1 MRAAAL
7 IILVAGAL
15 AAVTAV
21 LVIVHDDGSRTAQAE
36 PSLEVGIDADPL
48 ASPANTATSLG
59 SIEECRQV
67 TAGQTFDIDT
77 FLDGIPSGRG
87 LAGFSYYL
95 GFDASRLEIIGQQ
108 HTTTGVNLITAAPS
122 SGSPAYIE
130 LNEGV
135 PDSDGSH
142 TAVAA
147 DFGTTETNPPYSQG
161 VLGHY
166 TLRVLGGAPSGQ
178 ASLTLTGVSVAD
190 DAGEVPVDVVTEA
203 WVGVGEPCSPVPPT
217 PTPTPTATPTATP
230 TPAGTATPIST
241 PGNLAAGWNHV
252 CYLGPAQPIDQALAD
267 ISQDIIAAYRLRPD
281 QGYDKWFPD
290 RPELGPVMDLSP
302 YEALFILMA
311 KDATW
316 LQQPEGS
323 APTSMALVQG
333 WNSVCYT
340 GQTKA
345 ADAATAAIAGRF
357 AIIYALA
364 PDQPWKRFLPGQ
376 PEISTLVELVRF
388 SALFVLVTDDAGAN
402 WAFDP

>member
-7 IILVAGAL
+7 IILVA
-15 AAVTAV
+15 VTAV
-21 LVIVHDDGSRTAQAE
+21 LGIVHDDGSRRAQAE
-36 PSLEVGIDADPL
+36 PSLEVGIDADPW

-59 SIEECRQV
+59 SIEECREV

-77 FLDGIPSGRG
+77 FVDGIPSGHG
-87 LAGFSYYL
+87 LAGFNYYL
-95 GFDASRLEIIGQQ
+95 DFDPSRLEITGQS
-108 HTTTGVNLITAAPS
+108 HNWLLAAA
-122 SGSPAYIE
+122 GSYSPVSFTEA
-130 LNEGV
+130 V
-135 PDSDGSH
+135 PDTDGSH
-142 TAVAA
+142 VVAEG
-147 DFGTTETNPPYSQG
+147 DLFGDTEMNPLYSQG
-161 VLGHY
+161 VLGRY
-166 TLRVLGGAPSGQ
+166 TLRALPTAQSGQ
-178 ASLTLTGVSVAD
+178 ASLTLTTIAISD
-190 DAGEVPVDVVTEA
+190 ETEEIPVDEVTEA
-203 WVGVGEPCSPVPPT
+203 WIGVGEPCSPVP

-241 PGNLAAGWNHV
+241 PGNLVAGWNHV

-267 ISQDIIAAYRLRPD
+267 ISQDVIAAYRLRPD

-323 APTSMALVQG
+323 VPTSMALVQG

-388 SALFVLVTDDAGAN
+388 SALLVLVTDDAGAN